1 MLEAV
6 VDELTG
12 RAGVVTGGAQ
22 GIGLAIAA
30 ALVREGAT
38 VVLADLNPGAA
49 AEAAAGLTA
58 SGPGRAVGSACNV
71 TSEDEVAAT
80 AALCVE
86 TGGSLDFW
94 VNNAGI
100 TRDKTLRNMTLDD
113 FRQVIDVHLVGGW
126 LGTRA
131 AAAIMR
137 EQGSGAIV
145 NISSIS
151 GKVGNPG
158 QTNYSAAKAG
168 LVGLTKASAKELA
181 RYGIRVNAVQPGLI
195 RTTMTEA
202 MKPEVYQSRIAEIPL
217 GRAGEPEEVAEVVL
231 FLLSDRSS
239 YLTGTVTEIGGGR
252 HI

>member
-1 MLEAV
+1 ME
-6 VDELTG
+6 G
-12 RAGVVTGGAQ
+12 RAGVVTGAAQ
-22 GIGLAIAA
+22 GIGLAIAS
-30 ALVREGAT
+30 ALVREGAD
-38 VVLADLNPGAA
+38 VVVADRDLDAGKQA
-49 AEAAAGLTA
+49 AELLTNR
-58 SGPGRAVGSACNV
+58 GPGRAFAAGCDV
-71 TSEDEVAAT
+71 TSEEDVAAA
-80 AALCVE
+80 AALC
-86 TGGSLDFW
+86 TDTFGTLDFW

-113 FRQVIDVHLVGGW
+113 FRAVLDVHLVGGW

-131 AAAIMR
+131 AAEVMR
-137 EQGSGAIV
+137 EQRRGSIV

-217 GRAGEPEEVAEVVL
+217 ARAGEPEEVAEVVL
-231 FLLSDRSS
+231 FLLSERSS
-239 YLTGTVTEIGGGR
+239 YMTGTVLEIGGGR